1 MYAAEASLDWGQTR
15 ARPTGPAR
23 QSGRWPSRSQM
34 EYAKVALELLLLL
47 LALPWIVGRLLSD
60 PAGLMRNLGRTH
72 EK

>member
-1 MYAAEASLDWGQTR
+1 
-15 ARPTGPAR
+15 
-23 QSGRWPSRSQM
+23 M